1 MSVENKEQKIQVL
14 NNGSVLFIPKVDR
27 NAEPVEQG
35 YINSVEIGKEYLA
48 SFVYFGNETLSF
60 VFQESGILGNQD
72 RSGEDLVIGPEYA
85 RMPHDEAKKFM
96 DIKKDSALNNL
107 VPFNNC
113 VVRFEVEYAT
123 FQYPD
128 ARDPRPYSEYKVF
141 VNIIHNPAQTEQPL
155 VKIYA
160 GNFTRVSDD
169 RVEVRG
175 DAQLH
180 SSEVLLGFLNTEELT
195 NDNDPR
201 NQQGLVGGDK
211 DAGTPIPQIERKIPG
226 ISDSDTESD
235 TESDTD
241 SDEPFLNE
249 KADEAFILTDEN
261 HNEVGE
267 FRWDKVPP
275 AEEHHPL
282 SWILSIY
289 DTTQQSWRNIVQI
302 TDRLYKRLLPLRY
315 YSRDELL
322 NESLR
327 IDGHVGGETK
337 QHAQDIVAIF
347 PPGFP
352 QDIEYSYSF
361 FTFDKYI
368 FEIAEDRSNIE
379 YLYQL
384 VYNKHSELREPRYFL
399 FCIGERPLQQEDE
412 TTYYES
418 GDERRKMYMTTI
430 PESFLL
436 KLKNEGKVYNF
447 ESYKQLKMKIE
458 RRKNQD
464 GESKS
469 RPTRKRRNT
478 IGGKKKTNKKR
489 KKFSKKRRK
498 RRRNKTK
505 KQFLYNPN
513 NPKKSFDVYID
524 KNPSDT
530 IPIKYTTINDVKK
543 TIRKLERLYKA
554 GKYSHKRI
562 WQVGMIMKVRLDAM
576 MKHRKTLYKKAKNV
590 RERRDLAKKY
600 FLFLRSRS
608 KEKNQKLRK
617 VMKFKIN

>member
-35 YINSVEIGKEYLA
+35 YINGVEIGKEYLA

-141 VNIIHNPAQTEQPL
+141 VNIIHNPAQIDQPL

-160 GNFTRVSDD
+160 GYFVRVSDD
-169 RVEVRG
+169 RVEMRG

-180 SSEVLLGFLNTEELT
+180 NTEILLGFLNTEELT
-195 NDNDPR
+195 NENDPR
-201 NQQGLVGGDK
+201 NQEGLVGGDK

-249 KADEAFILTDEN
+249 KADESFILTDEN

-289 DTTQQSWRNIVQI
+289 DTTQQSWKNIVQI
-302 TDRLYKRLLPLRY
+302 TDRLYQRLLPLRY

-337 QHAQDIVAIF
+337 QHAQDIVAIW

-352 QDIEYSYSF
+352 QNVEYSYSN
-361 FTFDKYI
+361 TIGKYVI
-368 FEIAEDRSNIE
+368 ETAEDRPNIE

-384 VYNKHSELREPRYFL
+384 VYNKHNEVRVPRYFL
-399 FCIGERPLQQEDE
+399 FCIGERPRQQEDE
-412 TTYYES
+412 TTYYER
-418 GDERRKMYMTTI
+418 GDERRKIYMTGI
-430 PESFLL
+430 PESFLS
-436 KLKNEGKVYNF
+436 KLKNEGKLYNF

-464 GESKS
+464 DESKS
-469 RPTRKRRNT
+469 RLTRKRRNT

-498 RRRNKTK
+498 RKRRSKTK

-513 NPKKSFDVYID
+513 NPKKSFDVYIN

-576 MKHRKTLYKKAKNV
+576 MKHKKTLYKKAKNV
-590 RERRDLAKKY
+590 RGRRDLAKRY